1 MVFKQAMLFY
11 GLKRLAASVVVL
23 LSMMFLVM
31 LIMELIPGDPAAL
44 MLGENATQEMV
55 EELRHQLGL
64 DRPILTRYVEYV
76 WNIAHGDLGRSIR
89 EMAPVSALLKE
100 TWPETLELTAAAM
113 LLTLCVGLPIGIA
126 SGAKPGSIL
135 DHVSRVVSLLGLCMP
150 VFWIGLVLIYF
161 FSVMLGW
168 FPVGGTGSLRHLVL
182 PAVTMSA
189 YTVASLA
196 RMTRSS
202 LMEVLNEDYVR
213 TARAKGLS
221 FWAVVVRHGFRNSM
235 IPIVTIFGMQ
245 VGQLMGGA
253 ILTET
258 VFAWP
263 GMGRLMIGAIMER
276 DYPLVQ
282 GTVLV
287 FAAAFI
293 LINFLVDLSYGWI
306 NPQVAKK

>member
-1 MVFKQAMLFY
+1 MFFY
-11 GLKRLAASVVVL
+11 VLKRLLASLVVL

-55 EELRHQLGL
+55 DKLRHQLGL
-64 DRPILTRYVEYV
+64 DRPVLTRYLEYV

-89 EMAPVSALLKE
+89 EMAPVSTLLKE
-100 TWPETLELTAAAM
+100 TWPETLKLTVVAM
-113 LLTLCVGLPIGIA
+113 LLTLGVGLPVGIA
-126 SGAKPGSIL
+126 SGARPGSIL
-135 DHVSRVVSLLGLCMP
+135 DHLSRVMSLLGLCMP
-150 VFWIGLVLIYF
+150 VFWIGLILIYF
-161 FSVMLGW
+161 FSVSLRW
-168 FPVGGTGSLRHLVL
+168 FPVGGTGTWRHLVL

-202 LMEVLNEDYVR
+202 IMEVLNEDYVR

-263 GMGRLMIGAIMER
+263 GMGRLMIGAIMDR

-293 LINFLVDLSYGWI
+293 AINFLVDLSYGLI
-306 NPQVAKK
+306 NPQVARK

>member
-1 MVFKQAMLFY
+1 MLFY

-55 EELRHQLGL
+55 EQLRHQLGL
-64 DRPILTRYVEYV
+64 DRPIFTRYLEYV
-76 WNIAHGDLGRSIR
+76 WQIAHGDLGRSIR
-89 EMAPVSALLKE
+89 EMAPVASLLKE
-100 TWPETLELTAAAM
+100 TWPETLELTFAAM

-126 SGAKPGSIL
+126 SGAKPGSLL

-161 FSVMLGW
+161 FAVMLGW
-168 FPVGGTGSLRHLVL
+168 FPVGGTGSWRHLVL

-263 GMGRLMIGAIMER
+263 GMGRLMIGAIMDR

-293 LINFLVDLSYGWI
+293 LINFLVDLSYGLI

>member
-1 MVFKQAMLFY
+1 
-11 GLKRLAASVVVL
+11 
-23 LSMMFLVM
+23 
-31 LIMELIPGDPAAL
+31 
-44 MLGENATQEMV
+44 
-55 EELRHQLGL
+55 
-64 DRPILTRYVEYV
+64 
-76 WNIAHGDLGRSIR
+76 
-89 EMAPVSALLKE
+89 
-100 TWPETLELTAAAM
+100 M
-113 LLTLCVGLPIGIA
+113 LLTLGVGLPIGIA

-150 VFWIGLVLIYF
+150 VFWIGLILIYF
-161 FSVMLGW
+161 FSVSLRW
-168 FPVGGTGSLRHLVL
+168 FPVGGTGTWRHLVL

-189 YTVASLA
+189 YTVATLA

-202 LMEVLNEDYVR
+202 MMEVLNEDYVR

-293 LINFLVDLSYGWI
+293 LINFLVDLSYGLI
-306 NPQVAKK
+306 NPQVARK

>member
-1 MVFKQAMLFY
+1 MVFRQAMLFY

-55 EELRHQLGL
+55 VQLRHQLGL
-64 DRPILTRYVEYV
+64 DRPIFTRYLEYV
-76 WNIAHGDLGRSIR
+76 WHIAHGDLGRSIR
-89 EMAPVSALLKE
+89 EMAPVASLLKE
-100 TWPETLELTAAAM
+100 TWPETLELTGAAM

-126 SGAKPGSIL
+126 SGAKPGSLL
-135 DHVSRVVSLLGLCMP
+135 DHISRVVSLLGLCMP

-161 FSVMLGW
+161 FAVMLGW
-168 FPVGGTGSLRHLVL
+168 FPVGGTGSWRHLVL

-263 GMGRLMIGAIMER
+263 GMGRLMIGAIMDR

-293 LINFLVDLSYGWI
+293 LINFLVDLSYGLI

>member
-1 MVFKQAMLFY
+1 MFFY
-11 GLKRLAASVVVL
+11 VLKRLLASLVVL

-55 EELRHQLGL
+55 DKLRHQLGL
-64 DRPILTRYVEYV
+64 DRPVLTRYLEYV

-89 EMAPVSALLKE
+89 EMAPVSTLLKE
-100 TWPETLELTAAAM
+100 TWPETLKLTVVAM
-113 LLTLCVGLPIGIA
+113 LLTLGVGLPVGIA
-126 SGAKPGSIL
+126 SGAKPGSML
-135 DHVSRVVSLLGLCMP
+135 DHLSRVMSLLGLCMP
-150 VFWIGLVLIYF
+150 VFWIGLILIYF
-161 FSVMLGW
+161 FSVSLRW
-168 FPVGGTGSLRHLVL
+168 FPVGGTGTWRHLVL

-202 LMEVLNEDYVR
+202 IMEVLNEDYVR

-263 GMGRLMIGAIMER
+263 GMGRLMIGAIMDR

-293 LINFLVDLSYGWI
+293 AINFLVDLSYGLI
-306 NPQVAKK
+306 NPQVARK

>member
-1 MVFKQAMLFY
+1 MLFY
-11 GLKRLAASVVVL
+11 GLKRLLASVVVL
-23 LSMMFLVM
+23 LSMIFLVM

-55 EELRHQLGL
+55 VQLRHELGL
-64 DRPILTRYVEYV
+64 DRPILARYLEYV
-76 WNIAHGDLGRSIR
+76 RNIAHGDLGRSIR
-89 EMAPVSALLKE
+89 EMAPVSTLLKD
-100 TWPETLELTAAAM
+100 TWPETLKLTVAAM
-113 LLTLCVGLPIGIA
+113 LLTLGVGLPIGIA
-126 SGAKPGSIL
+126 SGAKAGSVL

-150 VFWIGLVLIYF
+150 VFWIGLILIYF
-161 FSVMLGW
+161 FSVSLRW
-168 FPVGGTGSLRHLVL
+168 FPVGGTGTWRHLVL

-202 LMEVLNEDYVR
+202 MMEVLGEDYVR

-263 GMGRLMIGAIMER
+263 GMGRLMIGAIMDR

-293 LINFLVDLSYGWI
+293 FINFLVDLSYGLI
-306 NPQVAKK
+306 NPRVARQ

>member
-1 MVFKQAMLFY
+1 M
-11 GLKRLAASVVVL
+11 VVL
-23 LSMMFLVM
+23 LGMMFLVM

-55 EELRHQLGL
+55 DKLRHQLGL
-64 DRPILTRYVEYV
+64 DRPILTRYLEYIWSTV
-76 WNIAHGDLGRSIR
+76 HGDLGRSIR
-89 EMAPVSALLKE
+89 EMAPVSTLLKE
-100 TWPETLELTAAAM
+100 TWPETLKLTAAAM
-113 LLTLCVGLPIGIA
+113 LLTLGVGLPIGIA
-126 SGAKPGSIL
+126 SGARPGSIM

-150 VFWIGLVLIYF
+150 VFWIGLILIYF
-161 FSVMLGW
+161 FSVSLRW
-168 FPVGGTGSLRHLVL
+168 FPVGGTGTWRHLVL
-182 PAVTMSA
+182 PAITMSA

-202 LMEVLNEDYVR
+202 MMEVLNEDYVR

-263 GMGRLMIGAIMER
+263 GMGRLMMGAIMER

-282 GTVLV
+282 GTVLL

-293 LINFLVDLSYGWI
+293 LINFLVDLSYGLI
-306 NPQVAKK
+306 NPQVARK

>member
-1 MVFKQAMLFY
+1 MLIFT
-11 GLKRLAASVVVL
+11 LKRFVSSVVVL
-23 LSMMFLVM
+23 LCMMFLVM
-31 LIMELIPGDPAAL
+31 MIMELIPGDPAEL

-55 EELRHQLGL
+55 DQLREQLGL
-64 DRPILTRYVEYV
+64 NRPILTRYVEYIWDV
-76 WNIAHGDLGRSIR
+76 AHGDLGRSIR
-89 EMAPVSALLKE
+89 EMAPVSDLLKA
-100 TWPETLELTAAAM
+100 TWFETLKLTFFAM
-113 LLTLCVGLPIGIA
+113 LLTLGVGLPIGVA

-150 VFWIGLVLIYF
+150 VFWIGLILIYY
-161 FSVMLGW
+161 FSVTLRW
-168 FPVGGTGSLRHLVL
+168 FPVGGTGTWRHLVL

-202 LMEVLNEDYVR
+202 MMEVMNEDYVR

-263 GMGRLMIGAIMER
+263 GMGRLMIGAIMDR

-287 FAAAFI
+287 FAASFI
-293 LINFLVDLSYGWI
+293 FINFLVDVSYGLI
-306 NPQVAKK
+306 NPQAARE

>member
-1 MVFKQAMLFY
+1 MLFY

-44 MLGENATQEMV
+44 MLGENATQQMV

-76 WNIAHGDLGRSIR
+76 WNIAHGDFGRSIR
-89 EMAPVSALLKE
+89 EMAPVSTLLKE

-126 SGAKPGSIL
+126 SGAKPGSAL

-161 FSVMLGW
+161 FSVTLGW

-202 LMEVLNEDYVR
+202 LMDVLNEDYVR

-293 LINFLVDLSYGWI
+293 LINFLVDLSYGLI

>member
-1 MVFKQAMLFY
+1 MLFY

-44 MLGENATQEMV
+44 MLGENATQQMV

-76 WNIAHGDLGRSIR
+76 WNIAHGDFGRSIR

-126 SGAKPGSIL
+126 SGAKPGSLL

-293 LINFLVDLSYGWI
+293 LINFLVDLSYGLI

>member
-1 MVFKQAMLFY
+1 MLLY
-11 GLKRLAASVVVL
+11 VSKRLLASVVVL
-23 LSMMFLVM
+23 LSMIFLVM
-31 LIMELIPGDPAAL
+31 LIMDLIPGDPAAL

-55 EELRHQLGL
+55 DKLRHQLGL
-64 DRPILTRYVEYV
+64 NRPILTRYLEYV
-76 WNIAHGDLGRSIR
+76 WNIAHGDFGRSIR
-89 EMAPVSALLKE
+89 EMAPVSTLLKE
-100 TWPETLELTAAAM
+100 TWPETFKLTVAAM
-113 LLTLCVGLPIGIA
+113 LLTLGIGLPIGIA
-126 SGAKPGSIL
+126 SGAKPGSIS
-135 DHVSRVVSLLGLCMP
+135 DHVSRVVSLFGLCMP

-161 FSVMLGW
+161 FSVSLRW
-168 FPVGGTGSLRHLVL
+168 FPVGGTGTWRHLVL

-202 LMEVLNEDYVR
+202 MMEVLNEDYVR

-263 GMGRLMIGAIMER
+263 GMGRLMIGAIMDR

-282 GTVLV
+282 GTVLL

-293 LINFLVDLSYGWI
+293 LINFLVDLSYGLI
-306 NPQVAKK
+306 NPQVARK

>member
-1 MVFKQAMLFY
+1 MFFFVS
-11 GLKRLAASVVVL
+11 KRLLASVIVL
-23 LSMMFLVM
+23 MGMMFLVM

-55 EELRHQLGL
+55 DTLRSQLGL
-64 DRPILTRYVEYV
+64 DRPLLPRYLEYI

-100 TWPETLELTAAAM
+100 TWPETLKLTLAAM
-113 LLTLCVGLPIGIA
+113 LLTLGVGLPVGIA

-150 VFWIGLVLIYF
+150 VFWIGLILIYF
-161 FSVMLGW
+161 FSVYLRW
-168 FPVGGTGSLRHLVL
+168 FPVGGTGSWRHLVL

-202 LMEVLNEDYVR
+202 MMEVLNEDYVR

-221 FWAVVVRHGFRNSM
+221 FWAVVIRHGFRNSM
-235 IPIVTIFGMQ
+235 IPIITIFGMQ

-263 GMGRLMIGAIMER
+263 GMGRLMIGAIMDR

-287 FAAAFI
+287 FAGAFI
-293 LINFLVDLSYGWI
+293 LINLLVDLSYGLI
-306 NPQVAKK
+306 DPQVVRK

>member
-1 MVFKQAMLFY
+1 MLFY

-55 EELRHQLGL
+55 QALRHQLGL
-64 DRPILTRYVEYV
+64 DQPILTRYLEYV
-76 WNIAHGDLGRSIR
+76 WNVAHGDLGRSIR
-89 EMAPVSALLKE
+89 EMAPVASLLKE
-100 TWPETLELTAAAM
+100 TWPETLQLTFAAM
-113 LLTLCVGLPIGIA
+113 LLTLCIGLPIGII
-126 SGAKPGSIL
+126 SGAKPGSLL

-150 VFWIGLVLIYF
+150 VFWTGLILIYF
-161 FSVMLGW
+161 FAVILGW
-168 FPVGGTGSLRHLVL
+168 FPVGGTGSWRHLVL

-263 GMGRLMIGAIMER
+263 GIGRLMIGAIMDR

-293 LINFLVDLSYGWI
+293 LINFLVDLSYGLI
-306 NPQVAKK
+306 NPQVAKQ

>member
-1 MVFKQAMLFY
+1 MLIY
-11 GLKRLAASVVVL
+11 VLKRLLASILVL
-23 LSMMFLVM
+23 LAMMFLVM

-55 EELRHQLGL
+55 EKLRHQLGL
-64 DRPILTRYVEYV
+64 DRPILNRYLEYI
-76 WNIAHGDLGRSIR
+76 WNVAHGDLGRSIR
-89 EMAPVSALLKE
+89 EMAPVSTLLKE
-100 TWPETLELTAAAM
+100 TWPETLKLTAAAM
-113 LLTLCVGLPIGIA
+113 LLTLLVGLPIGIV
-126 SGAKPGSIL
+126 SGAKPGSL
-135 DHVSRVVSLLGLCMP
+135 TDHVSRVVSLLGLCMP
-150 VFWIGLVLIYF
+150 VFWIGLVLIYLF
-161 FSVMLGW
+161 GVILRW
-168 FPVGGTGSLRHLVL
+168 FPVGGTGSWRHIVL
-182 PAVTMSA
+182 PAITMSA

-202 LMEVLNEDYVR
+202 IMEVLNEDYVR

-293 LINFLVDLSYGWI
+293 LINFLVDLSYGLI
-306 NPQVAKK
+306 NPQVTRK